1 MEPGSLYLLGPL
13 PGFLALT
20 WFRLLAHIQREL
32 QGLDSGP
39 FIETGA
45 SGSIKTKINFSP
57 KACQQAEAPSMSW
70 LEPLAAEF
78 GQTDRKPWRHLGHPG
93 LSCSCSL
100 PPFREVVALRIDHI
114 SVVVA
119 SFVSLTQ
126 FRMNWE
132 GP

>member
-1 MEPGSLYLLGPL
+1 LEKLQDSNLS
-13 PGFLALT
+13 
-20 WFRLLAHIQREL
+20 H
-32 QGLDSGP
+32 QGLLEILNAVTQLTV
-39 FIETGA
+39 FET
-45 SGSIKTKINFSP
+45 TTL
-57 KACQQAEAPSMSW
+57 QSW

-119 SFVSLTQ
+119 SFVSLIQVIRKEETATEK
-126 FRMNWE
+126 MLS
-132 GP
+132 